1 LTNGGQY
8 GIIIVSE
15 REVIHMEIITAVCQ
29 VIICIALAIVAMVI
43 PLAAFVGMSSWEVNK
58 R

>member
-1 LTNGGQY
+1 
-8 GIIIVSE
+8 
-15 REVIHMEIITAVCQ
+15 MEIITAVCQ
-29 VIICIALAIVAMVI
+29 VIICIALAIVATVI